1 MVLTSFAEVV
11 SIGAIFPFLGALTN
25 PEKIFDTSFVRTFSG
40 WFDINKPPELLLPLT
55 LLFCVASIVASLMRL
70 ILLWSTTKLS
80 FATGADLS
88 NDIYRR
94 TLYQPYIV
102 HIQRNSS
109 EIISAISGK
118 TNAVIYSAISP
129 MITMTTSMIMLI
141 SIMGALVI
149 IQPYIALSVF
159 IGFGLIYGIIIKTAK
174 NQLREN
180 SKRTSQEATVVIKS
194 LQEGLGGIRDII
206 IDGTQEFFCN
216 IYRTSDMRLRVAQ
229 GNSQII
235 GDSPRLI
242 VEALGIVFIAV
253 IAYLMVKRSGDFS
266 MVDGA
271 IPVLGVLA
279 LGAQRMLPV
288 MQQLY
293 NSITNIRANESN
305 LKDVIALLNQPINTY
320 AETKEVSALPFNNY
334 IELNNVSY
342 QFPSADKRVLNQITL
357 TIKKGDKVGFIGTTG
372 SGKSTLMDLIMGL
385 ISPSLGEVNVDNKPI
400 DLNNIKKWQKNIAH
414 VPQTIYL
421 ADNTVAE
428 NIAFGLPKAEIKYD
442 RVREVARQAK
452 ISDFIETLPGG
463 YETLFGERGVRLS
476 GGQKQRIGIARALYK
491 KSSLIIFDEA
501 TSALD
506 GKIEQEVMNAIN
518 KLSSELTILI
528 VAHRITTLSGC
539 DMIVELDSGHI
550 KRICTY
556 DELLFTNK

>member
-476 GGQKQRIGIARALYK
+476 GGQKQRIGIARALYND
-491 KSSLIIFDEA
+491 SNLLIFDEA
-501 TSALD
+501 TNALD
-506 GKIEQEVMNAIN
+506 HKTEEELFSTIFKMKHKKTIIFITHKELSLKNFDKIYEIENA
-518 KLSSELTILI
+518 ELK
-528 VAHRITTLSGC
+528 
-539 DMIVELDSGHI
+539 I
-550 KRICTY
+550 KKDI
-556 DELLFTNK
+556 